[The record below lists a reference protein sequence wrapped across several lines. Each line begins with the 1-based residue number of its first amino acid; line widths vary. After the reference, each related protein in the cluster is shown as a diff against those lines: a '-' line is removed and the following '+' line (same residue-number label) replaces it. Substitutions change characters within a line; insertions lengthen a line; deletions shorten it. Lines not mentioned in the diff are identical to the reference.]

1 MTDQIVLANL
11 HKSFGEL
18 KAVNNVSLNVKVG
31 QILGFIG
38 PNGSGKSTTMK
49 MATGYLQPDSGSS
62 NICGIDIEKNPKE
75 AKKLIGYLPEGAP
88 AYGEMTTIGFLNFI
102 ADIRGYFGKQ
112 RSFQIDKAVERAR
125 IKHVLHQQI
134 DTLSKG
140 YKRRVGLSQA
150 ILHDPK
156 ILILDEPTDGL
167 DPNQK
172 HHVRELITEISR
184 TTAIIVSTHI
194 LEEVDAVCSGVL
206 LINKGNIVLDG
217 SASEL
222 RSKVESHNSVLI
234 KVNPND
240 VENLKRL
247 LLTISGVSKIETVN
261 ETENNVNVH
270 IYPKENRIILTEIA
284 KIIAD
289 NKFPINDIHQ
299 NHIALDEAFRKLT
312 V

>member
-1 MTDQIVLANL
+1 MTDQIVLSNL
-11 HKSFGEL
+11 HKSFGDL

-112 RSFQIDKAVERAR
+112 RSVQIDKAVERAR

-206 LINKGNIVLDG
+206 LINKGNIILDG
-217 SASEL
+217 SSSEL
-222 RSKVESHNSVLI
+222 RSKVERHNSVLI
-234 KVNPND
+234 KVHPND
-240 VENLKRL
+240 VENLRRL

>member
-112 RSFQIDKAVERAR
+112 RSIQIDKAVERAR

-222 RSKVESHNSVLI
+222 RSKVESHNSVQI

>member
-1 MTDQIVLANL
+1 MTDQIVLTNL
-11 HKSFGEL
+11 HKSFGDL
-18 KAVNNVSLNVKVG
+18 KAVCDVSLNVKVG

-49 MATGYLQPDSGSS
+49 MATGYLKPDSGSS
-62 NICGIDIEKNPKE
+62 VICGIDIEKNPKE

-102 ADIRGYFGKQ
+102 ADIRGYYGKQ
-112 RSFQIDKAVERAR
+112 RSVQIDKAVERAR

-234 KVNPND
+234 KIDPKE

-247 LLTISGVSKIETVN
+247 LLTISGVSKIETIN
-261 ETENNVNVH
+261 ETDSNVNVH
-270 IYPKENRIILTEIA
+270 IYPKENRINLTEIA

>member
-1 MTDQIVLANL
+1 MTDQIVLTNL
-11 HKSFGEL
+11 HKTFGDL
-18 KAVNNVSLNVKVG
+18 KAVNDVSLNVKVG

-112 RSFQIDKAVERAR
+112 RSLQIDKAVERAR

-234 KVNPND
+234 KVHPND
-240 VENLKRL
+240 LENLKRL

-261 ETENNVNVH
+261 ETENNINVH

-289 NKFPINDIHQ
+289 SKFTINDIHQ

>member
-1 MTDQIVLANL
+1 MENRIILDSLY
-11 HKSFGEL
+11 KSFGEL
-18 KAVNNVSLNVKVG
+18 QAVNNVSMTVEVG
-31 QILGFIG
+31 EILGFIG

-49 MATGYLQPDSGSS
+49 MATGYLKADSGTST
-62 NICGIDIEKNPKE
+62 ICGVNMEINPKE

-102 ADIRGYFGKQ
+102 ADIRGYYGKK
-112 RSFQIDKAVERAR
+112 RAIQIDKAVERAR
-125 IKHVLHQQI
+125 IKQVLHQQI

-150 ILHDPK
+150 IMHEPK

-172 HHVRELITEISR
+172 HHVRELITEISK

-194 LEEVDAVCSGVL
+194 LEEVDAVCSSVL
-206 LINKGNIVLDG
+206 LINKGNVVLNG
-217 SASEL
+217 SSSEL
-222 RSKVESHNSVLI
+222 RSKVESNNSIMI
-234 KVNPND
+234 KIDPKHSED
-240 VENLKRL
+240 LKRL
-247 LLTISGVSKIETVN
+247 LLTIPSISKIDVLN
-261 ETENNVNVH
+261 ETESNVNINV
-270 IYPKENRIILTEIA
+270 YPKENRVILTEVA

-289 NKFPINDIHQ
+289 HKLPVKDIYQ

>member
-1 MTDQIVLANL
+1 MSVEV
-11 HKSFGEL
+11 GE
-18 KAVNNVSLNVKVG
+18 
-31 QILGFIG
+31 ILGFIG

-49 MATGYLQPDSGSS
+49 MATGYLKADAGTST
-62 NICGIDIEKNPKE
+62 ICGVDMENSPKQ

-102 ADIRGYFGKQ
+102 ADIRGFYGKQ
-112 RSFQIDKAVERAR
+112 RAIQIDKAVERAR
-125 IKHVLHQQI
+125 IKHVLNQQI

-150 ILHDPK
+150 IMHEPK

-172 HHVRELITEISR
+172 HHVRELITEISK

-194 LEEVDAVCSGVL
+194 LEEVDAVCSSVL
-206 LINKGNIVLDG
+206 LINKGNVVLNG
-217 SASEL
+217 SSSEL
-222 RSKVESHNSVLI
+222 RSKVDSNNSIMI
-234 KVNPND
+234 KIDPKSTED
-240 VENLKRL
+240 LKRL
-247 LLTISGVSKIETVN
+247 LLTIPNISKIEVLN
-261 ETENNVNVH
+261 ETGSNVNINV
-270 IYPKENRIILTEIA
+270 YPKENRVILTEVA

-289 NKFPINDIHQ
+289 HKFPVRDIYQ

>member
-1 MTDQIVLANL
+1 MENCIVLDGL
-11 HKSFGEL
+11 YKSFGDL
-18 KAVNNVSLNVKVG
+18 KAVNNVSMSVEVG
-31 QILGFIG
+31 EILGFIG

-49 MATGYLQPDSGSS
+49 MATGYLKADAGTSTV
-62 NICGIDIEKNPKE
+62 CGVDMENSPKQ

-102 ADIRGYFGKQ
+102 ADIRGFYGKQ
-112 RSFQIDKAVERAR
+112 RAIQIDKAVERAR

-150 ILHDPK
+150 IMHEPK

-172 HHVRELITEISR
+172 HHVRELITEISK

-194 LEEVDAVCSGVL
+194 LEEVDAVCSSVL
-206 LINKGNIVLDG
+206 LINKGNVVLNG
-217 SASEL
+217 SSSEL
-222 RSKVESHNSVLI
+222 RSKVDSNNSIMI
-234 KVNPND
+234 KIDPKSTED
-240 VENLKRL
+240 LKRL
-247 LLTISGVSKIETVN
+247 LLTIPNISKIEVLN
-261 ETENNVNVH
+261 ETGSNVNINV
-270 IYPKENRIILTEIA
+270 YPKENRVILTEVA

-289 NKFPINDIHQ
+289 HKFPVRDIYQ

>member
-1 MTDQIVLANL
+1 MTDQIVLTNL
-11 HKSFGEL
+11 HKTFGDL
-18 KAVNNVSLNVKVG
+18 KAVNNVSLNVKAG

-112 RSFQIDKAVERAR
+112 RSLQIDKAVERAR

-240 VENLKRL
+240 VGNLKRL

>member
-1 MTDQIVLANL
+1 MENCIVLDSL
-11 HKSFGEL
+11 YKSFGDL
-18 KAVNNVSLNVKVG
+18 RAVNNVSMSVEVG
-31 QILGFIG
+31 EILGFIG

-49 MATGYLQPDSGSS
+49 MATGYLKADAGKSTV
-62 NICGIDIEKNPKE
+62 CGVDMENSPKQ

-102 ADIRGYFGKQ
+102 ADIRGFYGKQ
-112 RSFQIDKAVERAR
+112 RAIQIDKAVERAR
-125 IKHVLHQQI
+125 IKHVLNQQI

-150 ILHDPK
+150 IMHEPK

-172 HHVRELITEISR
+172 HHVRELITEISK

-194 LEEVDAVCSGVL
+194 LEEVDAVCSSVL
-206 LINKGNIVLDG
+206 LINKGNVVLNG
-217 SASEL
+217 SSSEL
-222 RSKVESHNSVLI
+222 RSKVDSNNSIMI
-234 KVNPND
+234 KIDPKSTED
-240 VENLKRL
+240 LKRL
-247 LLTISGVSKIETVN
+247 LLTIPNISKIEVLN
-261 ETENNVNVH
+261 ETGSNVNINV
-270 IYPKENRIILTEIA
+270 YPKENRVILTEVA

-289 NKFPINDIHQ
+289 HKFPVRDIYQ

>member
-1 MTDQIVLANL
+1 MLIVDQV
-11 HKSFGEL
+11 S
-18 KAVNNVSLNVKVG
+18 VSLTNTT
-31 QILGFIG
+31 ILERVEFQAQPGEITAVIG

-49 MATGYLQPDSGSS
+49 MATGYLKADSGTST
-62 NICGIDIEKNPKE
+62 ICGVDMEVNPKE

-102 ADIRGYFGKQ
+102 ADIRGFYGKK
-112 RSFQIDKAVERAR
+112 RAIQIDKAVERAR

-150 ILHDPK
+150 IMHEPK

-172 HHVRELITEISR
+172 HHVRELITEISK

-194 LEEVDAVCSGVL
+194 LEEVDAVCSSVL
-206 LINKGNIVLDG
+206 LINKGNVVLNG
-217 SASEL
+217 SSSEL
-222 RSKVESHNSVLI
+222 RSKVESNNSIMI
-234 KVNPND
+234 KIDPKSTED
-240 VENLKRL
+240 LKRL
-247 LLTISGVSKIETVN
+247 LLTIPSISKIDVLN
-261 ETENNVNVH
+261 ETESNVNIN
-270 IYPKENRIILTEIA
+270 IYPKENQVILTEVA

-289 NKFPINDIHQ
+289 HKFPVKDIYQ

>member
-1 MTDQIVLANL
+1 MENRIILDSLY
-11 HKSFGEL
+11 KSFGEL
-18 KAVNNVSLNVKVG
+18 QAVNNVSMTVEVG
-31 QILGFIG
+31 EILGFIG

-49 MATGYLQPDSGSS
+49 MATGYLKADSGTST
-62 NICGIDIEKNPKE
+62 ICGVNMEINPKE

-102 ADIRGYFGKQ
+102 ADIRGYYGKK
-112 RSFQIDKAVERAR
+112 RAIQIDKAVERAR
-125 IKHVLHQQI
+125 IKQVLHQQI

-150 ILHDPK
+150 IMHEPK

-172 HHVRELITEISR
+172 HHVRELITEISK

-194 LEEVDAVCSGVL
+194 LEEVDAVCSSVL
-206 LINKGNIVLDG
+206 LINKGNVVLNG
-217 SASEL
+217 SSSEL
-222 RSKVESHNSVLI
+222 RSKVESNNSIMI
-234 KVNPND
+234 KIDPKHSED
-240 VENLKRL
+240 LKRL
-247 LLTISGVSKIETVN
+247 LLTIPSISKIDVLN
-261 ETENNVNVH
+261 ETESNVNINV
-270 IYPKENRIILTEIA
+270 YPKENRVILTEVA

-289 NKFPINDIHQ
+289 HKFPVKDIYQ

>member
-1 MTDQIVLANL
+1 MENCIVLDSL
-11 HKSFGEL
+11 YKSFGDL
-18 KAVNNVSLNVKVG
+18 RAVNNVSMSVEVG
-31 QILGFIG
+31 EILGFIG

-49 MATGYLQPDSGSS
+49 MATGYLKADAGKSTV
-62 NICGIDIEKNPKE
+62 CGVDMENSPKQ

-102 ADIRGYFGKQ
+102 ADIRGFYGKQ
-112 RSFQIDKAVERAR
+112 RAIQIDKAVERAR
-125 IKHVLHQQI
+125 IKHVLNQQI

-150 ILHDPK
+150 IMHEPK

-172 HHVRELITEISR
+172 HHVRELITEISK

-194 LEEVDAVCSGVL
+194 LEEVDAVCSSVL
-206 LINKGNIVLDG
+206 LINKGNVVLNG
-217 SASEL
+217 SSSEL
-222 RSKVESHNSVLI
+222 RSKVDSNNSIMI
-234 KVNPND
+234 KIDPKSAED
-240 VENLKRL
+240 LKRL
-247 LLTISGVSKIETVN
+247 LLTIPNISKIEVLN
-261 ETENNVNVH
+261 ETGSNVNINV
-270 IYPKENRIILTEIA
+270 YPKENRVILTEVA

-289 NKFPINDIHQ
+289 HKFPVRDIYQ

>member
-1 MTDQIVLANL
+1 
-11 HKSFGEL
+11 
-18 KAVNNVSLNVKVG
+18 
-31 QILGFIG
+31 
-38 PNGSGKSTTMK
+38 
-49 MATGYLQPDSGSS
+49 
-62 NICGIDIEKNPKE
+62 
-75 AKKLIGYLPEGAP
+75 
-88 AYGEMTTIGFLNFI
+88 
-102 ADIRGYFGKQ
+102 
-112 RSFQIDKAVERAR
+112 
-125 IKHVLHQQI
+125 
-134 DTLSKG
+134 
-140 YKRRVGLSQA
+140 
-150 ILHDPK
+150 LHDPK

>member
-1 MTDQIVLANL
+1 MTDQIVLTNL
-11 HKSFGEL
+11 HKSFGDH

-112 RSFQIDKAVERAR
+112 RSIQIDKAVERAR

-217 SASEL
+217 SASQL
-222 RSKVESHNSVLI
+222 RSKVESHNSVQI